1 MDKGERIVII
11 IVKIVI
17 FVMICFV
24 IYMWVDI
31 FETKSNNERLDKIE
45 KELHELKTK

>member
-11 IVKIVI
+11 IV
-17 FVMICFV
+17 MICFV
-24 IYMWVDI
+24 ISMWVDI
-31 FETKSNNERLDKIE
+31 FETKSNNERFDKIE